1 MDNKGSFGL
10 PSTCDEAI
18 LCTLHNSDVYTSYS
32 WLCKCCAKRRNKGVT
47 LDVNYLAN
55 CSTMQ
60 KLCKKAFDAAIGT
73 KRTKEGAADY
83 KNYMAAKIIEDV
95 NDGQWD

>member
-18 LCTLHNSDVYTSYS
+18 LVTQHNRDVYKHYEK
-32 WLCKCCAKRRNKGVT
+32 LCKCCAKVKNKGTV
-47 LDVNYLAN
+47 LSVDYLAQ
-55 CSTMQ
+55 CSLMARM
-60 KLCKKAFDAAIGT
+60 CSVAFNAAIGT

-83 KNYMAAKIIEDV
+83 RIYMAKKIVDEV
-95 NDGQWD
+95 NSGQWD